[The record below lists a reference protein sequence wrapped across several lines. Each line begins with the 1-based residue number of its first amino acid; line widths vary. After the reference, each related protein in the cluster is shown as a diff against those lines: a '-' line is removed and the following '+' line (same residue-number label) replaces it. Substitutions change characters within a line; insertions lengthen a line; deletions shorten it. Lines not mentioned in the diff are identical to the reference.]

1 MSPGEDRIVRLSAEL
16 ALDFGTGSTRIA
28 DPSGAL
34 LVNEPTV
41 AAVDKDSG
49 RVVAF
54 GAEVL
59 GLGARAAGRVAVR
72 HPVRHGQLVDLELV
86 EKVLAEAL
94 RRAGASRLTHP
105 RVLVCTHIGATRV
118 QNRALDRAVRKAGA
132 KDVLFITH
140 PTACAIGAGIAI
152 DEPAGSMV
160 VDVGAGT
167 TDVAVFALGGVVVSA
182 SCARG
187 GDDLDDAVR
196 SYLVR
201 QRDILVDREATQAA
215 RLAVGTVAPRAVE
228 ARIEVVGREARTGR
242 PTAVT
247 LSRAELRPLLE
258 PVVTEMLNAAVNG
271 IIQAPPELV
280 NDLIG
285 SGLLLAGGGGLLDG
299 FDQRLAKVTGV
310 PVHVAAEAGCCA
322 VLGAARCL
330 ELPEGLS
337 YAVNVSRIR

>member
-1 MSPGEDRIVRLSAEL
+1 MWRSGIRSTSLSAEF

-28 DPSGAL
+28 DASGAL
-34 LVNEPTV
+34 LVDEPTV
-41 AAVDKDSG
+41 AAVDKDTG

-54 GAEVL
+54 GSEVL
-59 GLGARAAGRVAVR
+59 GLGTRAAGRVAVR
-72 HPVRHGQLVDLELV
+72 YPVRNGQLVDLELV
-86 EKVLAEAL
+86 EEVLAEAL
-94 RRAGASRLTHP
+94 RRAGASRLSHP

-132 KDVLFITH
+132 KDVLFIAH

-152 DEPAGSMV
+152 DEPTGSMV

-167 TDVAVFALGGVVVSA
+167 TDVAVFALGGIVVSS
-182 SCARG
+182 SCAHG

-201 QRDILVDREATQAA
+201 QREILVDRDTAQSA
-215 RLAVGTVAPRAVE
+215 RRALGTVASRPE
-228 ARIEVVGREARTGR
+228 DSEMEVVGRDARTGR
-242 PTAVT
+242 PT
-247 LSRAELRPLLE
+247 RA
-258 PVVTEMLNAAVNG
+258 VVTNVELKPVIGPLVAVMLSAAVKG
-271 IIQAPPELV
+271 ITEAPPELI

-299 FDQRLAKVTGV
+299 FDKRLAKVTGV
-310 PVHVAAEAGCCA
+310 PVHVAAAAGRCA

-330 ELPEGLS
+330 ELPDGLS
-337 YAVNVSRIR
+337 YAVSVSRIR